1 MKFGG
6 QQGEKGPPEA
16 RHRFAA
22 MFAVVALT
30 LMLTACGASLEVN
43 NIGRAEIRKAAA
55 SKAVVVG
62 QLHIR
67 SAAGRSIFPTRPVW
81 SHESPPEGA
90 WVLLVHLTDD
100 STTFS
105 TFSGVNADGRFA
117 WAIKPG
123 AYVIDQILGT
133 STIMGPR
140 SFFDA
145 FWHICPKTAFRVE
158 QSAGIVN
165 LGEIAIDLPS
175 SSLMEGQSKSN
186 FCKELKSYV
195 NVTQT
200 GGEITSLV
208 LKPLTA
214 VVVAPELPLLW
225 DTSARGINASN
236 VPEAHAVLR
245 RHGFTIFGLGAAD
258 GQ

>member
-1 MKFGG
+1 MKIGG
-6 QQGEKGPPEA
+6 HEGERDPLEV
-16 RHRFAA
+16 RRYLAA
-22 MFAVVALT
+22 IFAVVAPIL
-30 LMLTACGASLEVN
+30 LLAACGPTLEVE
-43 NIGRAEIRKAAA
+43 NIGRAEIRKVAA

-67 SAAGRSIFPTRPVW
+67 SAAGRSILPTRPVW

-90 WVLLVHLTDD
+90 WVRLVRLTDD

-105 TFSGVNADGRFA
+105 TFPGVNADGRFA
-117 WAIKPG
+117 WAIEPS
-123 AYVIDQILGT
+123 AYVIDEIFGT

-140 SFFDA
+140 SLFDA
-145 FWHICPKTAFRVE
+145 FWQICPKTAFRVE

-165 LGEIAIDLPS
+165 LGEIVIDLPS
-175 SSLMEGQSKSN
+175 SSLMEGQSRSN
-186 FCKELKSYV
+186 FCKDPKSYV
-195 NVTQT
+195 NVTQNE
-200 GGEITSLV
+200 GEITSLV

-225 DTSARGINASN
+225 DISTRSINPSN
-236 VPEAHAVLR
+236 VREAHAVLR
-245 RHGFTIFGLGAAD
+245 RHGVTISGQSAAD